1 MNHTEA
7 KAKTVRRGRMFAMTG
22 KFAGHSGG
30 LAAVEFAIILPL
42 MLLMYLGSFQICE
55 MVAVKRQVTLSASS
69 VANIVTQYASISAT
83 TDLPDILQ
91 ASAVVLTPYSSSNA
105 IVIVT
110 LITIDASGNATVTWS
125 QSLPAG
131 DQRTKGQAVTLPAG
145 LDVASTSLV
154 LGETTYAYKPTIDF
168 LHMGTYS
175 LYSSV
180 YMLPRSSSGTIV
192 ETP

>member
-1 MNHTEA
+1 
-7 KAKTVRRGRMFAMTG
+7 MFAMSG
-22 KFAGHSGG
+22 KFARHSGG
-30 LAAVEFAIILPL
+30 IAAIEFAIILPL

-69 VANIVTQYASISAT
+69 VANIVTQYASISAS

-110 LITIDASGNATVTWS
+110 LINIDASGKATVGWS

-131 DQRTKGQAVTLPAG
+131 SQRVTGQSVTIPAG
-145 LDVASTSLV
+145 LDVASSSLV
-154 LGETTYAYKPTIDF
+154 LGETTYAYKPVIDF
-168 LHMGTYS
+168 LHMGTTS

-180 YMLPRSSSGTIV
+180 YMLPRSPSGTIA

>member
-1 MNHTEA
+1 MNHTDDEA
-7 KAKTVRRGRMFAMTG
+7 AAACRCRIFGMPR
-22 KFAGHSGG
+22 KFAVHSGG
-30 LAAVEFAIILPL
+30 IAAVEFAIILPL

-83 TDLPDILQ
+83 NDLPDILQ
-91 ASAVVLTPYSSSNA
+91 ASAIVLTPYSSSNA
-105 IVIVT
+105 IVIVS
-110 LITIDASGNATVTWS
+110 LITIDASGKATVTWS
-125 QSLPAG
+125 QSLPAW
-131 DQRTKGQAVTLPAG
+131 KGRANGQTITLPPG
-145 LDVASTSLV
+145 LDVASTALV

-168 LHMGTYS
+168 LHMGTTS

-180 YMLPRSSSGTIV
+180 YMLPRSSSGTIN